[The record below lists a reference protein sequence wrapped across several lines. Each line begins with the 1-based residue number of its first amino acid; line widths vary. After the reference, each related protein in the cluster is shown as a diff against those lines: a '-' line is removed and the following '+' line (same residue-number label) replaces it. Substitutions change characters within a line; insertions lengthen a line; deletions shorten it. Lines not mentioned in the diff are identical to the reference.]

1 LQNDEFSIELK
12 KYMADIIKHTGV
24 VERIDGPHITVR
36 IVQTSACAACS
47 VKGHCHASD
56 SKEKTVDVY
65 SSRHASFQVGERVVV
80 CGTTS
85 MGMRAVFIAFG
96 IPFFVLV
103 GALFAAM
110 QMTGSEWQAGLIAL
124 AALVPYY
131 LIIYMCKDKLG
142 RKFTFTIESNEPT
155 KIIN

>member
-1 LQNDEFSIELK
+1 
-12 KYMADIIKHTGV
+12 MADIIKHTGV
-24 VERIDGPHITVR
+24 VEQIDGTHVTVR

-65 SSRHASFQVGERVVV
+65 CPQAGQYQAGQRVTV

-96 IPFFVLV
+96 IPFFVLII
-103 GALFAAM
+103 ALFAAM
-110 QMTGSEWQAGLIAL
+110 RLTGSEAWAGLIAL

-131 LIIYMCKDKLG
+131 LIIYISRAKLG
-142 RKFTFTIESNEPT
+142 RKFVFTIEP
-155 KIIN
+155 INN

>member
-1 LQNDEFSIELK
+1 
-12 KYMADIIKHTGV
+12 
-24 VERIDGPHITVR
+24 
-36 IVQTSACAACS
+36 
-47 VKGHCHASD
+47 
-56 SKEKTVDVY
+56 
-65 SSRHASFQVGERVVV
+65 
-80 CGTTS
+80 

-131 LIIYMCKDKLG
+131 LIIYICKDKLG